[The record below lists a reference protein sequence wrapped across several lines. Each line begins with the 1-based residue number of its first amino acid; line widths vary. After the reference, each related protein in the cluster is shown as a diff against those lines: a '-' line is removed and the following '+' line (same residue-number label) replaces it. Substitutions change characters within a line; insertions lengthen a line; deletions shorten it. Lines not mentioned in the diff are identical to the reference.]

1 MMDPELEPGSL
12 PVGDTGENLDT
23 TIVET
28 TVGDVHR
35 EAVFVADPIN
45 PDARANVVKDLDGD
59 GYSPSIWGAQLQN
72 ISDTL
77 NRIEQNQREM
87 FEALI
92 NKLS

>member
-1 MMDPELEPGSL
+1 MTDGLEPGSL
-12 PVGDTGENLDT
+12 PVGDTGESLDT

-28 TVGDVHR
+28 TVGEVHR
-35 EAVFVADPIN
+35 EAVFIADPID
-45 PDARANVVKDLDGD
+45 PDARANVVKDMDGD
-59 GYSPSIWGAQLQN
+59 GYSPSIWGTQLQN

-92 NKLS
+92 AKLS